1 MSDDAL
7 PAERSRSDGDEELF
21 VEADHPVDAIRRDD
35 DAGLD
40 VIDADL
46 ALREAG
52 GDADRAEEILEA
64 QRQAH
69 DQRYEVPADERP
81 A

>member
-1 MSDDAL
+1 MGYFAIMSDDAL
-7 PAERSRSDGDEELF
+7 PAERSRSDRDDDLF
-21 VEADHPVDAIRRDD
+21 VEPDD
-35 DAGLD
+35 GDDLELD

-64 QRQAH
+64 QRQT
-69 DQRYEVPADERP
+69 DRLV
-81 A
+81 